1 MTFALAAIVSALGI
15 CVRAQFVDRTTC
27 DDTYIRIEKGEW
39 L

>member
-1 MTFALAAIVSALGI
+1 MTLALAAIVSALAI
-15 CVRAQFVDRTTC
+15 CVRAEFTDRTTC